1 MYQLKRVVISL
12 VALGLPSVSA
22 LAFPG
27 AVGFGSIATGG
38 TTPFV
43 VTSLADS
50 GTGTFRDAVSESGRN
65 ITFAVSGYIV
75 LESPVSLSSDITIN
89 GQTAPSPGIGVMGR
103 EVSASSKTNIII
115 RGLRM
120 RQGSLETDD
129 GKSAFNMGDASNII
143 LDHCSVAYGVFDSVD
158 AVGAVNVTVSNSI
171 IALPI
176 GQQFG
181 AHLETGPAT
190 WYANLWV
197 SAHNRQPLT
206 KANTQY
212 INNVVYNY
220 QAGYTVANTGGVFSH
235 DIINNYFITG
245 PSTTSPSDDYFQ
257 IDDNQS
263 AFASGNLLD
272 SNKDGVLNGV
282 AANTIGSAIILSKP
296 WASTSLSIATL
307 TAAEAYASV
316 IANVGASPRDE
327 VDTFIVST
335 VESLGKVG
343 SIITNQDSTGLSNN
357 GYGTL

>member
-1 MYQLKRVVISL
+1 MIHIRHLL
-12 VALGLPSVSA
+12 FLTFGLPLVSA

-27 AVGFGSIATGG
+27 AVGFGSTSTGG
-38 TTPFV
+38 STPYV

-50 GTGTFRDAVSESGRN
+50 GTGTLRDAVSASGRN

-75 LESPVSLSSDITIN
+75 LQSPLSLSSSTTIN

-103 EVSASSKTNIII
+103 EVSASGKTNIII
-115 RGLRM
+115 RNFRM
-120 RQGSLETDD
+120 RQGNMDTDT
-129 GKSAFNMGDASNII
+129 GKSAINIGTASNVI
-143 LDHCSVAYGVFDSVD
+143 LDHISVEYGIFDGID

-190 WYANLWV
+190 WYRNLWV

-220 QAGYTVANTGGVFSH
+220 QAAYTVADTGGLFSH
-235 DIINNYFITG
+235 DIINNYFIAG
-245 PSTTSPSDDYFQ
+245 PSTTSASDDYFQ
-257 IDDNQS
+257 INANQK
-263 AFASGNLLD
+263 AFVSGNLLD
-272 SNKDGVLNGV
+272 SNKDGVLNGA
-282 AANTIGSAIILSKP
+282 AANTAGSAVVLSSP
-296 WASTSLSIATL
+296 WNPTSQGLATL
-307 TAAEAYASV
+307 SATDAFNTVISTA
-316 IANVGASPRDE
+316 GASPRDQ
-327 VDTFIVST
+327 VDAYVVST
-335 VESLGKVG
+335 VQSLGKSG
-343 SIITNQDSTGLSNN
+343 AIITNQASTGMSNN

>member
-1 MYQLKRVVISL
+1 MTQIKYVFASL
-12 VALGLPSVSA
+12 LTFGLPLVSA

-38 TTPFV
+38 STPFV

-50 GTGTFRDAVSESGRN
+50 GTGTFRDAVSVSGRN

-75 LESPVSLSSDITIN
+75 LETPVSLESDLTIN
-89 GQTAPSPGIGVMGR
+89 GQTAPSPGIGVMAR
-103 EVSASSKTNIII
+103 EVSASGQSNIII
-115 RGLRM
+115 RNLRM

-129 GKSAFNMGDASNII
+129 GKSAFNMGDATNVI
-143 LDHCSVAYGVFDSVD
+143 LDHCSVAFGVFDSVD
-158 AVGAVNVTVSNSI
+158 A
-171 IALPI
+171 
-176 GQQFG
+176 QFG

-220 QAGYTVANTGGVFSH
+220 QAAYTVANTGGDFSH
-235 DIINNYFITG
+235 DIINNYFIAG
-245 PSTTSPSDDYFQ
+245 PSTTSAGDDYFQ
-257 IDDNQS
+257 IDDNQQV
-263 AFASGNLLD
+263 FASGNFLD
-272 SNKDGVLNGV
+272 HAAVL
-282 AANTIGSAIILSKP
+282 SSP

-307 TAAEAYASV
+307 TAAQAFTSV
-316 IANVGASPRDE
+316 VANAGASPRDQ

-335 VESLGKVG
+335 VQSLGTSG
-343 SIITNQDSTGLSNN
+343 AIITNQDSTGLSND